1 MNMIKLWVAFAILA
15 GLIHF
20 GITALRNMNGLE
32 QLALTK
38 SIGYSI
44 LVSLAAVMLMTVLVI
59 LF

>member
-1 MNMIKLWVAFAILA
+1 MIKLWLAFIIIAV
-15 GLIHF
+15 LIHF
-20 GITALRNMNGLE
+20 GISALRNMNGLE

-44 LVSLAAVMLMTVLVI
+44 LVSLASVMLMTVIVI

>member
-1 MNMIKLWVAFAILA
+1 MIKLWVAFAILTV
-15 GLIHF
+15 LIHV
-20 GITALRNMNGLE
+20 GISIWRKMDGKE

>member
-1 MNMIKLWVAFAILA
+1 MIRLWLAFFIITVV
-15 GLIHF
+15 IHF

-32 QLALTK
+32 KLALTK

>member
-1 MNMIKLWVAFAILA
+1 MIKLWFAFAILA
-15 GLIHF
+15 VLIHF
-20 GITALRNMNGLE
+20 GIRALRNMNGLE

-44 LVSLAAVMLMTVLVI
+44 LVSLAAVMLMAVFVI

>member
-1 MNMIKLWVAFAILA
+1 MIKLWLAFAVLA
-15 GLIHF
+15 VLIHF
-20 GITALRNMNGLE
+20 GISALRNMNGME

-44 LVSLAAVMLMTVLVI
+44 LVSLVAVMFMTVLVI

>member
-1 MNMIKLWVAFAILA
+1 MIKLWLAFIILA
-15 GLIHF
+15 VLIHL
-20 GITALRNMNGLE
+20 GISALRNMNGLE

-44 LVSLAAVMLMTVLVI
+44 LVSLAAVMLMTVIVI

>member
-1 MNMIKLWVAFAILA
+1 MIKLWLAFAILA
-15 GLIHF
+15 VLIHF
-20 GITALRNMNGLE
+20 GITALRNMNGME

-44 LVSLAAVMLMTVLVI
+44 LVSLATVMLMAVFVI

>member
-1 MNMIKLWVAFAILA
+1 MIKLWLAFIILA
-15 GLIHF
+15 VLIHF
-20 GITALRNMNGLE
+20 GISALRNMNGLE

-44 LVSLAAVMLMTVLVI
+44 LVSLAVVMVMTVLVI

>member
-1 MNMIKLWVAFAILA
+1 MIKLWFAFAILA
-15 GLIHF
+15 VLIHF
-20 GITALRNMNGLE
+20 GIRAMRNMEGKE